1 MIDER
6 ALSADEE
13 RPILLKLADGVGRIV
28 LNRERKLNSLNAEL
42 ESQLLLALEAC
53 EADDSVR
60 SIVIAGA
67 GDNFCAGA
75 DIEEMLAAE
84 HDIFGYMNDAFRF
97 FCRVEDCPKPV
108 IARVDG
114 YCLGG
119 GFELALACD
128 VIVASDRAKFGLP
141 ETRFGLVPGFAIQRL
156 AAMVGV
162 AAASNI
168 LFSRRFTPAPVA
180 QALGLLE
187 IVMDIQE
194 LDEAVRSVTDNLAQ
208 LHPAAVSTVK
218 QALRVHRRHAA
229 NLDHSAW
236 ANTAMFARS
245 STNDAL
251 RGLDKGSRRRTVQQ
265 LPKGPIDEREN
276 QDVIQG

>member
-1 MIDER
+1 MTDLDPLI
-6 ALSADEE
+6 ADEE
-13 RPILLKLADGVGRIV
+13 PLILVEVSDGVGRIV
-28 LNRERKLNSLNAEL
+28 LNREHKMNSLNADL
-42 ESQLLLALEAC
+42 QSQLLFALAAC

-60 SIVIAGA
+60 SIVIVGA

-84 HDIFGYMNDAFRF
+84 HDIFGYMDDVFRF

-108 IARVDG
+108 IAQVDG

-128 VIVASDRAKFGLP
+128 VIAASDRAKFGLP

-162 AAASNI
+162 AGASNL
-168 LFSRRFTPAPVA
+168 LFSRRFTPAPIA
-180 QALGLLE
+180 QALGLME
-187 IVMDIQE
+187 IVVDAQE
-194 LDEAVRSVTDNLAQ
+194 LDGAVRSVTDNLAQ
-208 LHPAAVSTVK
+208 LHPAAVSTAK
-218 QALRVHRRHAA
+218 QALRGHRRHGA

-245 STNDAL
+245 STKDAL
-251 RGLDKGSRRRTVQQ
+251 QRLDKGSRRRSVQ
-265 LPKGPIDEREN
+265 
-276 QDVIQG
+276 